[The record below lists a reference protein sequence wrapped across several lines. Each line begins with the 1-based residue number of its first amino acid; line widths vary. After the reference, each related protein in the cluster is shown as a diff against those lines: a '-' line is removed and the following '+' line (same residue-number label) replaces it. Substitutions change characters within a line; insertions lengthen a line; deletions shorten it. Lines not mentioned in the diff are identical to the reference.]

1 MASDATSPQR
11 GRNAPAR
18 NPKTVFTPGTTV
30 AGNRNKGP
38 EARSSRPSEPNR
50 NAAGSSWDVGTS
62 PDQAD
67 SRHLA
72 EWIQG
77 SAAHPALAAANV
89 QTLQGSAVL
98 EALAGDRLEA
108 MGGHASQYATGA
120 VARLL
125 RLLEHL
131 AEAGGWWCSG
141 LDPLADWAPMA
152 WGQLKPDQ
160 PRLGPDGKPIKYEA
174 PWGAPT
180 RSIWLRV
187 PAVVAQ
193 LVADRFGL
201 TLPPEV
207 AADATGAAG
216 AFWRWVARTPALPVV
231 VTEGAKK
238 AASLLSA
245 GLPAVALPGVDSGAK
260 RSGPEGF
267 DGRRSGPIELLA
279 DLAAFPW
286 AQREALVL
294 FDHSDSAHGRQRVAA
309 AADRLGHKL
318 AATGAAVRVGA
329 CPGPHKGADDHLA
342 AGGSWEALAE
352 ALRPLAPSPALPR
365 LRRPDLI
372 APAGQHLSAT
382 LSPADLAHPLVA
394 VAAPMGAGKS
404 WLARQRMAPFL
415 EAGTPTLAPTHRVVL
430 GESQAESIGIPWAP
444 QPGTD
449 ERLQGAG
456 LCWDSFR
463 PSSGLQIR
471 PDGWDGADGLGPAL
485 LGDEISQGI
494 EHVLFGT
501 GTAVAEHRPEIMA
514 TVGAMAARA
523 RFGLFMDAQLSE
535 PVLQLLEALSGRRA
549 FLIGSAHQPMAG
561 RPVLVPQGL
570 TPRTAAER
578 GRGRIL
584 QLAKDRRR
592 GFVVTTAQKAG
603 AKGSA
608 RNIARLVRRH
618 WPEARILVIDSESP
632 EAAELLG
639 GDPNGIA
646 AAFDWIICS
655 PSITSGLSIDAPG
668 LFDAVVV
675 IGAGGQLTCEH
686 LAQAAARVRD
696 PRCPV
701 EVYAPALAP
710 LLRIGSGDTDPAALL
725 RHLAACEA
733 RLLADLV
740 GAAGWEPCATNES
753 PWLRCWLAL
762 AAHRNRQSFAY
773 SVTVAAMLEAEGWA
787 VTTDGPAPPV
797 ELQQQAAAELAEIA
811 EEAQAA
817 ADAAVIAA
825 TPISDQEARD
835 LARKRRRTPEEQAQL
850 ARHHLSHRWGLNGRP
865 PTPEILEADRD
876 GLSGRLRFAWILQS
890 IEARQLGACYDRA
903 RARQLAPNGKGW
915 APDLVRELLG
925 HKLAAAD
932 ALGLPALL
940 EGAGGTITPE
950 ALAAWDLTREEAQG
964 PETLEQEAQRRARN
978 ARRGDRRQL
987 LAVLGLS
994 PGKRAS
1000 GTLRAVARLIGCRLE
1015 ARRGR
1020 CGNGQR
1026 CWAYRLVP
1034 EALPTGADRAMLEAA
1049 WRLQLANPS

>member
-1 MASDATSPQR
+1 
-11 GRNAPAR
+11 
-18 NPKTVFTPGTTV
+18 
-30 AGNRNKGP
+30 
-38 EARSSRPSEPNR
+38 
-50 NAAGSSWDVGTS
+50 
-62 PDQAD
+62 
-67 SRHLA
+67 
-72 EWIQG
+72 
-77 SAAHPALAAANV
+77 
-89 QTLQGSAVL
+89 
-98 EALAGDRLEA
+98 
-108 MGGHASQYATGA
+108 
-120 VARLL
+120 
-125 RLLEHL
+125 
-131 AEAGGWWCSG
+131 
-141 LDPLADWAPMA
+141 MA

-193 LVADRFGL
+193 RVADRFGL
-201 TLPPEV
+201 ALPPEV
-207 AADATGAAG
+207 AADATGEAG

-238 AASLLSA
+238 AGALLTI

-267 DGRRSGPIELLA
+267 DGRRTGPIALLA

-286 AQREALVL
+286 AERVALVL
-294 FDHSDSAHGRQRVAA
+294 FDHSDSASGRQRVAA
-309 AADRLGHKL
+309 AADRLGRQL
-318 AATGAAVRVGA
+318 AAAGAADVRIGA

-342 AGGSWEALAE
+342 AGGSWETLAAALQ
-352 ALRPLAPSPALPR
+352 PLNTGPRPALPR

-372 APAGQHLSAT
+372 APAGQHLSDAV
-382 LSPADLAHPLVA
+382 SPADMARPLIA

-415 EAGTPTLAPTHRVVL
+415 EAGTPTLAPTHRVAL
-430 GESQAESIGIPWAP
+430 GESQAEAIGIPWAP
-444 QPGTD
+444 PPGTD
-449 ERLQGAG
+449 DRLQGAG
-456 LCWDSFR
+456 LCWDSLR
-463 PSSGLQIR
+463 PSSGLQIS
-471 PDGWDGADGLGPAL
+471 PDDWDGADGLGPAL

-501 GTAVAEHRPEIMA
+501 GTAVAEHRPEVMA
-514 TVGAMAARA
+514 TFGTLTARE
-523 RFGLFMDAQLSE
+523 RFGLVMDAQLSE

-592 GFVVTTAQKAG
+592 GFVVTTAQKAHSKG
-603 AKGSA
+603 AA

-618 WPEARILVIDSESP
+618 WPEARILTIDSESP

-646 AAFDWIICS
+646 AAHDWIIAS

-675 IGAGGQLTCEH
+675 LGAGGQLTCEH

-701 EVYAPALAP
+701 EVYAPAIAP

-725 RHLAACEA
+725 QHLAACEA

-740 GAAGWEPCATNES
+740 GAAGWEPGATNES
-753 PWLRCWLAL
+753 PWLRCWLEL
-762 AAHRNRQSFAY
+762 AAHRNRQSYAY
-773 SVTVAAMLEAEGWA
+773 SVTVAAMLEREGWA
-787 VTTDGPAPPV
+787 VTTDAPTPPV
-797 ELQQQAAAELAEIA
+797 ELQQQAATDLAEIA

-825 TPISDQEARD
+825 TPISDREARD
-835 LARKRRRTPEEQAQL
+835 LARKRSRTPEEMAQL
-850 ARHHLSHRWGLNGRP
+850 ARHHLNRRWGLNGRP
-865 PTPEILEADRD
+865 PTPELLKADRD
-876 GLSGRLRFAWILQS
+876 GLNGRLRFGWILQS
-890 IEARQLGACYDRA
+890 IEARQLAACHDRA

-940 EGAGGTITPE
+940 EGAGDTISPE
-950 ALAAWDLTREEAQG
+950 ALAAWDLSREEAQG
-964 PETLEQEAQRRARN
+964 AETLEREAQRRARN
-978 ARRGDRRQL
+978 ARRADRRQL
-987 LAVLGLS
+987 LAVLGIN

-1015 ARRGR
+1015 SRRVR
-1020 CGNGQR
+1020 CGSGQR
-1026 CWAYRLVP
+1026 GWAYRLVP
-1034 EALPTGADRAMLEAA
+1034 EALPTGADRADLEAA
-1049 WRLQLANPS
+1049 WRLQLATP